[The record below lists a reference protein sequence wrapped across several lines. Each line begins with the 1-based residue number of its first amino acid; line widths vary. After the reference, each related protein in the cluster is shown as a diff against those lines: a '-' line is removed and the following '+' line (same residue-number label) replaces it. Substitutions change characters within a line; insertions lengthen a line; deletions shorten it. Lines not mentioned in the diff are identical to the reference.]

1 MEQKEDLDDQILG
14 LTKTEIHSLLVRNTT
29 GMLNNTRT
37 RFGVRMKEPISC
49 KGILVGVDSVRRLK
63 DGSSINLM
71 MLNTYLIKLVS
82 KFTRLGSLLLN
93 TTTIFLAQAYE
104 VVVEQLQEVGVQKV
118 FTTIK
123 ETNQVVLLKSKII

>member
-1 MEQKEDLDDQILG
+1 
-14 LTKTEIHSLLVRNTT
+14 
-29 GMLNNTRT
+29 
-37 RFGVRMKEPISC
+37 MKEPISC
-49 KGILVGVDSVRRLK
+49 KVIIVCVDSVRRPK
-63 DGSSINLM
+63 DGSLINLM

-118 FTTIK
+118 FTTIR
-123 ETNQVVLLKSKII
+123 ETNQVVLLKSKRI

>member
-1 MEQKEDLDDQILG
+1 
-14 LTKTEIHSLLVRNTT
+14 
-29 GMLNNTRT
+29 
-37 RFGVRMKEPISC
+37 MKEPISC
-49 KGILVGVDSVRRLK
+49 KGIIVGVDSVRRPK
-63 DGSSINLM
+63 DGSLINLM

-118 FTTIK
+118 FTTIR
-123 ETNQVVLLKSKII
+123 ETNQVVLLKSKRI

>member
-1 MEQKEDLDDQILG
+1 MDDQILG

-29 GMLNNTRT
+29 EMLNNTRT

-49 KGILVGVDSVRRLK
+49 KVILVGVDSVRRPK
-63 DGSSINLM
+63 DGSLINLM

-82 KFTRLGSLLLN
+82 KFTRLGSLPLN
-93 TTTIFLAQAYE
+93 TTTISLAQAYE

-118 FTTIK
+118 FTTIR
-123 ETNQVVLLKSKII
+123 ETNQVVLLKSKRI